1 MKKLFY
7 TISQNSYFLLFIL
20 LFAYVQS
27 IYSRITV
34 RGKIDVYIFTPEA
47 ALANLVSVSVLFL
60 TIRFFIRFWKKSDV
74 FNTKEILKIFT
85 SSIIVYIL
93 IMHLNGLLLA
103 FIFDTFERNFNQK
116 TFLLSTFTNF
126 LDGFIYGSF
135 FLAYYYYQKNKQ
147 NQEKITSYNHAISE
161 SKINQLK
168 TQLNPHFLFNNLNV
182 LDQLIEEDKN
192 RASDFLNEFSEI
204 YRYVLQATDKKMVP
218 IEIELAF
225 AKSYFS
231 LMQHKYGKSY
241 QLEIVQERR
250 TRGNIVPLALQLLL
264 ENAIQHNL
272 GTENNPICI
281 KIEISDK
288 LIISNNIVQKRNPKN
303 TSGRALK
310 NLKGQYDLLSKQN
323 IEIQHS
329 NEKFT
334 VILPIIQQEND

>member
-1 MKKLFY
+1 MKKLLY
-7 TISQNSYFLLFIL
+7 IILQNKYFLLFIL

-27 IYSRITV
+27 IYSRIAV
-34 RGKIDVYIFTPEA
+34 RGTIDKYIFTPEA
-47 ALANLVSVSVLFL
+47 ALVTLISVGILFL
-60 TIRFFIRFWKKSDV
+60 TIHYFIKLWQKSAI
-74 FNTKEILKIFT
+74 FTSAELLKIFT
-85 SSIIVYIL
+85 SSILVYIL
-93 IMHLNGLLLA
+93 IMNISGLILA

-116 TFLLSTFTNF
+116 TFLLTTFTNF
-126 LDGFIYGSF
+126 LNGFIYGSF
-135 FLAYYYYQKNKQ
+135 FLAYYYYQKNKE
-147 NQEKITSYNHAISE
+147 NQEKITLYNQAISK
-161 SKINQLK
+161 SKISQLK

-182 LDQLIEEDKN
+182 LDQLIEEDKTK
-192 RASDFLNEFSEI
+192 ASDFLNEFSEI
-204 YRYVLQATDKKMVP
+204 YRYVLQATDKKMVS
-218 IEIELAF
+218 IEDELAF

-241 QLEIVQERR
+241 QLEIVQERK

-310 NLKGQYDLLSKQN
+310 NLKEQYDLLSKQN